1 MTPLRLLAL
10 CAAVSLSAAPVSLQE
25 FLDAAAHSDA
35 AKARQFAAQANSL
48 QRRSELLTDGP
59 ALNAQAGYADAK
71 SMSKNAMEYHVSV
84 EKPFRTA
91 DTGRLERLFG
101 TGSEMTAALEMAR
114 LQNRVYAYYIDAC
127 TLQEELWLLE
137 DAKTR
142 GVQMETLIRTG
153 MEGGEFD
160 RSAWLR
166 SRLNV
171 ETLTLQIDDLNSR
184 YEESFRLLSAT
195 AQTEAESLLC
205 HDLPDTIA
213 LPSETLLADAP
224 LLRQLENRHGSA
236 KALASYR
243 NSWLQEVT
251 LAAGYDDE
259 MDVQRANLH
268 VSLPLGLGSR
278 RANDREAAHRDALA
292 AGAELRA
299 MRSEL
304 AARVAAFN
312 AAQQTRQQ
320 NLKRLNDEMIPEAY
334 ETTVL
339 LEERFM
345 GSEAS
350 YLEYID
356 SQKMLF
362 ALLMEGVQLRAN
374 ALKAEAGLFA
384 DLGITPAT
392 KDKK

>member
-1 MTPLRLLAL
+1 MTPLRILAL
-10 CAAVSLSAAPVSLQE
+10 CAAASLSAAPVSLQT
-25 FLDAAAHSDA
+25 FLDASAHSDA
-35 AKARQFAAQANSL
+35 ARAGQYAAESYTL
-48 QRRSELLTDGP
+48 QQRSELLTDGP
-59 ALNAQAGYADAK
+59 SLNAQAGYTDAK
-71 SMSKNAMEYHVSV
+71 SVSKSAMEYHVSV

-91 DTGRLERLFG
+91 GTGRLERLLDNG
-101 TGSEMTAALEMAR
+101 TGLSSALQTAR
-114 LQNRVYAYYIDAC
+114 LQNRVYTYYIDAC
-127 TLQEELWLLE
+127 TLQEELWLLQ

-142 GVQMETLIRTG
+142 GVQMEALIRTG

-184 YEESFRLLSAT
+184 YEETFRLLQAT

-224 LLRQLENRHGSA
+224 LLHLLENRHGSA

-259 MDVQRANLH
+259 MDVQRANLY

-299 MRSEL
+299 IRSEL
-304 AARVAAFN
+304 DARVAAFT

-362 ALLMEGVQLRAN
+362 ALLMQGVQLRAD